1 LDKHKS
7 VLLNEF
13 LELSSGYTKP
23 QLWDGTLGGAGHFT
37 FWLKQ
42 NLDGFGYG
50 SDTDPQMLK
59 MFSTQLQNDE
69 SVNQRIELTQGEYS
83 QNPFS
88 HKAPF
93 DVIFLDL
100 GISSL
105 HLDEFQRGISFR
117 DEQPL
122 DMRLDPT
129 SGEPLSEYLK
139 TARFEDLLRIIS
151 NYGEEKLAARIAKGI
166 IDTREKEEI
175 LTNAQLRKICEDT
188 YPAAW
193 KLRGDSHS
201 KRNPAVKTFQAFR
214 IYINSELKNLERAL
228 TFLPDLLTP
237 GGRLFIIT
245 FHSLEDRLVKHS
257 FLDRTRIRDLSPTAK
272 SYYRDGDFKLITKK
286 PIEPTEDEVRENPR
300 SRSAKMRVLERR
312 GDRS

>member
-1 LDKHKS
+1 MDKHKS
-7 VLLNEF
+7 VLLHEF
-13 LELSSGYTKP
+13 LELSSGYKNSS
-23 QLWDGTLGGAGHFT
+23 LWDGTLGAAGHFRH
-37 FWLKQ
+37 WLQ
-42 NLDGFGYG
+42 QHPDGFGYG
-50 SDTDPQMLK
+50 SDTDPQMLA
-59 MFSTQLQNDE
+59 MFSPRLINDK
-69 SVNQRIELTQGEYS
+69 SVEGRFELAKGEYS

-88 HKAPF
+88 HNAPF
-93 DVIFLDL
+93 DLIFLDL

-139 TARFEDLLRIIS
+139 TARFEDLLRILS

-166 IDTREKEEI
+166 IDTREKEDI
-175 LTNAQLRKICEDT
+175 VTNAQLRKICEDT

-214 IYINSELKNLERAL
+214 IYINNELDNLEKAL
-228 TFLPDLLTP
+228 AFIPELLAP

-257 FLDRTRIRDLSPTAK
+257 FIERTRVRDLSPTAK
-272 SYYRDGDFKLITKK
+272 SYYQDGDFKIITKK
-286 PIEPTEDEVRENPR
+286 PIEPTEAEKEENPR

-312 GDRS
+312 MKS